1 MFLSRSI
8 RLKKTRRE
16 VMFFGQEPNLEEILS
31 IERLQENGICVRN
44 IQGKRQTWR
53 VFNSGNTYYVKIFQN
68 NLRRRIVSA
77 LRLSKSQKEL
87 QAYLNLGT
95 KNILIP
101 ELIAYAQEGSILT
114 RNEYL
119 ITKEVKDS
127 QSLRDFFL
135 KDFPLLSRHEQKK
148 IIYDF
153 ADFIRIVHDEG
164 VVPLDPNLGNFLIKK
179 ESNNNHFYL
188 LDLAE
193 IKLKSSLRLE
203 DRWKN
208 LSLVNLNFLNV
219 SKILRYYFFKRYCNG
234 LINTKDDIRKTIQKI
249 EFLSF
254 KAARSVWRKKAER
267 CLKNNRLFIEE
278 RFDNLMAHL
287 KRSRRDAKGIQ
298 ELLKSPDSFL
308 EGDKGII
315 LKNGRTTKGAHIKM
329 DDRQLFLKRYNNKG
343 FFHTF
348 KNIFRSSR
356 AKRVWLRGYGF
367 ELRGI
372 PIASPVAYMEERRFR
387 ILKRSYVVSEF
398 ITDAVTL
405 SSIFRHASSDIS
417 PNQTM
422 AIMQMAGSEIGKM
435 HKLGCIHGDMKWS
448 NILIKEIDEKSNC
461 FFVDLDG
468 SRIKRRL
475 SLSEII
481 DELSRFYVEML
492 KYKINLE
499 DQEAFLKAYCSH
511 NHPRISYKELL
522 KRIKEKAIP
531 KFERL
536 NLS

>member
-1 MFLSRSI
+1 MFISRSI

-16 VMFFGQEPNLEEILS
+16 VMFFGQESNLEEILS

-68 NLRRRIVSA
+68 NLLRRIVSA

-153 ADFIRIVHDEG
+153 ANFIRIVHDEG

-179 ESNNNHFYL
+179 EGNNNHFYL

-193 IKLKSSLRLE
+193 IKLKSSLSLE
-203 DRWKN
+203 DRWEN

-287 KRSRRDAKGIQ
+287 KRSWRDAKGIQ

-329 DDRQLFLKRYNNKG
+329 DDRQLFLKRFNRKD
-343 FFHTF
+343 FLHTF
-348 KNIFRSSR
+348 KNVFRSSR
-356 AKRVWLRGYGF
+356 AKKVWMNSYGF
-367 ELRGI
+367 ELRGVPI
-372 PIASPVAYMEERRFR
+372 PQSVAYMEDRRFR
-387 ILKRSYVVSEF
+387 ILRRSYVISEF
-398 ITDAVTL
+398 IQDAHTMSSLFKDSAITSEDRL
-405 SSIFRHASSDIS
+405 S
-417 PNQTM
+417 
-422 AIMQMAGSEIGKM
+422 IMKLVGSEIGRM
-435 HKLGCIHGDMKWS
+435 HMLGCLHGDLKWS
-448 NILIKEIDEKSNC
+448 NILIRNSNGKYEC
-461 FFVDLDG
+461 FFTDLDG
-468 SRIKRRL
+468 SKIKKKL
-475 SLSEII
+475 SFSHIFN
-481 DELSRFYVEML
+481 ELARFYAEML
-492 KYKINLE
+492 KYNLN
-499 DQEAFLKAYCSH
+499 QEEQETFFKSYYMHCRH
-511 NHPRISYKELL
+511 EISYNRFRNKV
-522 KRIKEKAIP
+522 K
-531 KFERL
+531 
-536 NLS
+536 